1 MPKHA
6 GILGSGVGVVRGF
19 RGRLVFVVVG
29 LLSLPPF
36 AGPGFSATTGGTITF
51 ALYQEPETLNPY
63 IATQAAS
70 GEVEAFVVEGL
81 LGYDDK
87 GEYSPR
93 LASEVPTPQ
102 NGGVSADGKTI
113 TYHLKEGLK
122 WSDGQPVTCE
132 DVKFTWQAIMDPKSG
147 AVNTTGYRDIQTVE
161 CPSATTVVV
170 RYKTFYAPYLSLFS
184 AIMPKHATGNP
195 ADMTRWAYNRKL
207 VGTGPFVMWEWVS
220 GDHITLIRN
229 RFYRDQAKPF
239 LNGIIIRITPSREVG
254 VQLIKMG
261 EVDIVWDLVEPNV
274 PELRSI
280 SGVKIS
286 AAPWPAAERLVL
298 NLTDPAIDAV
308 PPEDVAKHPH
318 PILADARVRE
328 AMELGINK
336 KEIND
341 KLLFGLATLGTN
353 ELHIGWAK
361 CQTRVSEYDPA
372 RAKQLLDQAGW
383 KVGPD
388 SIRVAQGA
396 RYAKDRT
403 RLRLKFQTTTGNK
416 LREQV
421 QQLLIDYMKQI
432 GIEFFIENV
441 PSPVLFGSWASGA
454 FRKHGH
460 FDVIMYAPNPEPD
473 PHSQVEG
480 YFASWNIPT
489 AANSGAGFNFAR
501 WSNPVADENI
511 RRAGSSPDLATRKN
525 AYCVVMG
532 EIVKDR
538 PHIYLY
544 GRSTFSAYRERL
556 QGWVTNVWDNLGWNA
571 QDWSLK

>member
-1 MPKHA
+1 MHA
-6 GILGSGVGVVRGF
+6 ARRFRVG
-19 RGRLVFVVVG
+19 LVFVVVG
-29 LLSLPPF
+29 LLALPLL
-36 AGPGFSATTGGTITF
+36 AGPGFGATKGGTITF

-63 IATQAAS
+63 IATQTAS
-70 GEVEAFVVEGL
+70 AEVQVFVVEGL
-81 LGYDDK
+81 LAYDDK
-87 GEYSPR
+87 GEFFPR
-93 LASEVPTPQ
+93 LATEVPTPQ

-132 DVKFTWQAIMDPKSG
+132 DVKFTWQAIIDPKSG
-147 AVNTTGYRDIQTVE
+147 AVSTTGYRDIQSVE

-170 RYKTFYAPYLSLFS
+170 SYKTFYAPYLSRFS

-195 ADMTRWAYNRKL
+195 GDMTRWAYNRKL
-207 VGTGPFVMWEWVS
+207 VGTGPFVMLEWVS

-229 RFYRDQAKPF
+229 RYYRDQTKPF

-254 VQLIKMG
+254 VQLIKTG
-261 EVDIVWDLVEPNV
+261 EVDVVWDLVESNV
-274 PELRSI
+274 PELRPI
-280 SGVKIS
+280 SGVKVS
-286 AAPWPAAERLVL
+286 AAPGPGAERLVL

-308 PPEDVAKHPH
+308 PPTDVAKYPH
-318 PILADARVRE
+318 PILADSRVRE
-328 AMELGINK
+328 AIELGINK
-336 KEIND
+336 KEMND
-341 KLLFGLATLGTN
+341 KLLSGLATLGTN

-388 SIRVAQGA
+388 GIRAAQGA
-396 RYAKDRT
+396 KYAKDGA

-416 LREQV
+416 LREQA

-441 PSPVLFGSWASGA
+441 PSPVLFGSWSSGA

-460 FDVIMYAPNPEPD
+460 FDVLMYTTNPDAD
-473 PHSQVEG
+473 PHSQVET
-480 YFASWNIPT
+480 YFASWSMPT
-489 AANSGAGFNFAR
+489 AANSGAGANYAR

-511 RRAGSSPDLATRKN
+511 KRGGFSPDLAARKK
-525 AYCVVMG
+525 AYCAVMD

-544 GRSTFSAYRERL
+544 GRSTLNAYRERL